1 MTKFKDKFD
10 SVFAGKLIALLHD
23 ENINL
28 LPDNDAIDLLITL
41 YATGQNNEINSFYDV
56 VSGSV
61 SGDNAIQEYIA
72 TYLFKRFKQRWKT
85 VSDSISA
92 NRSLF
97 VTTVINDSLNQVVD
111 QDTVTNLDYYP
122 VDNNDVTGDKSQD
135 KENTLNTDS
144 TLNQSRIT
152 EKTSIQD
159 YNRQLN
165 NYLKYSNNFV
175 IDLVANDVLQF
186 LTISVY
192 QFNWSI

>member
-23 ENINL
+23 ESINL

-41 YATGQNNEINSFYDV
+41 YATGQNNEINSFYNV
-56 VSGSV
+56 VSGSI

-152 EKTSIQD
+152 EKISIQD

-192 QFNWSI
+192 

>member
-56 VSGSV
+56 VSGSI

-192 QFNWSI
+192 QFNWSK

>member
-56 VSGSV
+56 VSGSI

-192 QFNWSI
+192 

>member
-23 ENINL
+23 ESINL
-28 LPDNDAIDLLITL
+28 LPDNDAVDLLITL

-192 QFNWSI
+192 

>member
-10 SVFAGKLIALLHD
+10 CVFAGKLIALLHD

-28 LPDNDAIDLLITL
+28 LPDNDATDLLITL

-56 VSGSV
+56 VSGSI

-144 TLNQSRIT
+144 TLNQSRVT

-192 QFNWSI
+192 

>member
-23 ENINL
+23 ESINL

-41 YATGQNNEINSFYDV
+41 YATGQNNEINSFYNV
-56 VSGSV
+56 VSGSI

-192 QFNWSI
+192 

>member
-56 VSGSV
+56 VSGSI

-111 QDTVTNLDYYP
+111 QETVTNLDYYP

-192 QFNWSI
+192 